1 MKSKPARHCS
11 VAALLGLVLSGLTAA
26 TALAQVEVQRGRP
39 SVTIEPGTATLID
52 RRADQDALERPVAPD
67 PSKSTETQVDVRG
80 VWFHLNRQDPQAA
93 RQELERLQSLNP
105 GWQASKELTTLLR
118 DALVREAATSDS
130 TPVADRP
137 RLDSAQACADPQLA
151 WTQVDRGIESPE
163 LLQRMAASCWDGN
176 VASASMTRHLARFKP
191 NTRAAE
197 VRRLQAQR
205 QWPPSVR
212 SMLDAMSFDAEMAA
226 LGGLQPEQVR
236 SLPEERLTRF
246 GNMATAQRNA
256 GAAIML
262 GWHHLSRDKN
272 DSAVEWFERASQWG
286 KPDEAREGLAQAQ
299 LARATAA
306 AQAGDLERARDALR
320 ARRELGRSDGGE
332 SIGWMLLEAQRPADA
347 ARFFAEAPQTEDVI
361 FGHVLA
367 LRRQG
372 EAEQALSLACNRIH
386 VSARLDQNCAELLVE
401 AMVLASEAGDHREVL
416 TIGEQ
421 LATYGLM
428 RDDASA
434 MLAWSNL
441 QLGNDAAAAG
451 LFEPLLQT
459 HDRDDYAI
467 GLVESLRGPMLRDR
481 LADAAN
487 RHPRVAAIIAI
498 ETRDRAI
505 ARKQFDL
512 AERLDPAGALST
524 GRLGWEAKFG
534 FDGEYTRG
542 TKGRDKSNLLAPQLG
557 VEGMLGDLRVGLT
570 ISAPE
575 VRTGHPSSSAD
586 IGLRPTGPDQF
597 APTDSSSLADIRL
610 RLRRESP
617 DHTLFAALGSTPA
630 GGEVSARPTGEIGM
644 TKFADPFSITTR
656 LFSQAQT
663 GSLLSLSGLRDPVS
677 GQRWGRVTDSG
688 VSVLGVWAPE
698 PGYSVAIGAEAAA
711 QHGRDVADNHRYRLR
726 GDLNFNLDL
735 DEFDYFRVGPYLSWS
750 SHDRNLSHYTLGH
763 GGYFSPQ
770 LDVRSGIAL
779 DALSPEGQRR
789 QFRVS
794 ASMGYSRVVE
804 DAAPRFP
811 GSPQPGEPYARSSTR
826 GLAGDVSL
834 QWMVLINPQLMVG
847 GFAGFASAP
856 DYDHGFGGVMLRI
869 PFEPRRGLVSP
880 DLPFSA
886 LRPPR

>member
-1 MKSKPARHCS
+1 MNTNPVRRCRLAT
-11 VAALLGLVLSGLTAA
+11 LLGLVLSGLTAP
-26 TALAQVEVQRGRP
+26 TALAQVEVERGGP
-39 SVTIEPGTATLID
+39 SVTIEPGTPTLIE
-52 RRADQDALERPVAPD
+52 RSATQDTLERPLTFEPSQRPD
-67 PSKSTETQVDVRG
+67 TQVDVRG

-105 GWQASKELTTLLR
+105 GWQASEELTTLLR
-118 DALVREAATSDS
+118 DALTRETTTSNAPS
-130 TPVADRP
+130 TVDRP

-151 WTQVDRGIESPE
+151 WTRVERGIEPPA
-163 LLQRMAASCWDGN
+163 LLQRMAASCRDGN

-191 NTRAAE
+191 TARAAE

-212 SMLDAMSFDAEMAA
+212 RMLDTMSFDAEMAA
-226 LGGLQPEQVR
+226 LDGLPPEQIR
-236 SLPEERLTRF
+236 TLPQKRLTRF
-246 GNMATAQRNA
+246 GIMTTAQQNA
-256 GAAIML
+256 GAATLL
-262 GWHHLSRDKN
+262 GWHYLSREQN
-272 DSAVEWFERASQWG
+272 DAAVEWFERASQWG
-286 KPDEAREGLAQAQ
+286 RPDEAREGLAQTQ
-299 LARATAA
+299 LARAMAA
-306 AQAGDLERARDALR
+306 AQARDLERASDALR
-320 ARRELGRSDGGE
+320 ARRALGHADGGE

-347 ARFFAEAPQTEDVI
+347 ARFFAEAPQTEGAI

-372 EAEQALSLACNRIH
+372 ESDRAQSLACARIH
-386 VSARLDQNCAELLVE
+386 TSTRLDESCADLLVD
-401 AMVLASEAGDHREVL
+401 AMVVASEADDHRKVL
-416 TIGEQ
+416 VIGEQ
-421 LATYGLM
+421 LDAYGFM
-428 RDDASA
+428 RDDAAA

-441 QLGNDAAAAG
+441 RLGNDAAAAR

-459 HDRDDYAI
+459 HDHNDYAI
-467 GLVESLRGPMLRDR
+467 GLVESLRGPQHRDR
-481 LADAAN
+481 LADAAG
-487 RHPRVAAIIAI
+487 RHPRVAAIIAG

-524 GRLGWEAKFG
+524 GRLGWEAKLG

-557 VEGMLGDLRVGLT
+557 LEGMLGDLRVGLT
-570 ISAPE
+570 LSAPE

-610 RLRRESP
+610 RLRREST

-630 GGEVSARPTGEIGM
+630 GGEVSARPTGEVGM

-677 GQRWGRVTDSG
+677 GRRWGRVTDSG

-698 PGYSVAIGAEAAA
+698 PGYSVALGAEAAA

-779 DALSPEGQRR
+779 DALTPEGLSR
-789 QFRVS
+789 QFRIS
-794 ASMGYSRVVE
+794 ASVGYSRVVE

-826 GLAGDVSL
+826 GMAGDVSL
-834 QWMVLINPQLMVG
+834 QWMVLVNPRLMVG

-856 DYDHGFGGVMLRI
+856 DYDHGFGGIMLRV
-869 PFEPRRGLVSP
+869 PFEPRSGVVSP